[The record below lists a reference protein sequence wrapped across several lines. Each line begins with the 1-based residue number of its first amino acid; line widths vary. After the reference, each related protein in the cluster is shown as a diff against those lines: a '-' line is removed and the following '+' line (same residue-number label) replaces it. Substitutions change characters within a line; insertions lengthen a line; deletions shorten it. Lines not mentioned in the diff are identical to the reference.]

1 MKFTR
6 SLLAVAL
13 GLCFALPAAAQ
24 YVGVLQSA
32 ETMDRGTYKLMVA
45 PIMVFGKDG
54 ADDEFGVTGRVG
66 YGFTD
71 RFDAEVKLGFI
82 GDYTYVGA
90 DGEYWALKATKDDA
104 GLDASLG
111 AGVHYLVGNKNLSDI
126 IGFEITPL
134 LSGHV
139 SRNLELFG
147 ALDVSLESVRDAARG
162 QDDSFARLHL
172 VPGFEYRLSD
182 TADLVGEV
190 GLGLNDD
197 SWTYVGL
204 GLAFYLR

>member
-1 MKFTR
+1 MKLTR
-6 SLLAVAL
+6 SLLVAAL

-32 ETMDRGTYKLMVA
+32 ETMDRGTFKLMVA
-45 PIMVFGKDG
+45 PIMAFGKDK
-54 ADDEFGVTGRVG
+54 ADDEFGVTGRAG

-71 RFDAEVKLGFI
+71 RFDAEAKLGFL

-90 DGEYWALKATKDDA
+90 DGEYWALKGTEEDA
-104 GLDASLG
+104 GLDASL
-111 AGVHYLVGNKNLSDI
+111 AVGVHYLIGNKNFSDI
-126 IGFEITPL
+126 IGFEVTPL

-139 SRNLELFG
+139 TRNLELFG
-147 ALDVSLESVRDAARG
+147 ALDISLESVRDAAKDE
-162 QDDSFARLHL
+162 DDSFARLHL
-172 VPGFEYRLSD
+172 VPGFEYRLSAA
-182 TADLVGEV
+182 ADVVGEV